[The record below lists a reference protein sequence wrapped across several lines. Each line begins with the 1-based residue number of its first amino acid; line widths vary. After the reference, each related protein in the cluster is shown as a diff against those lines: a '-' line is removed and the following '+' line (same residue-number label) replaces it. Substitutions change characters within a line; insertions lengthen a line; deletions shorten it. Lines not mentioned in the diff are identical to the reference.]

1 MRVDDDKKKS
11 VITILATAIAYLLA
25 SRLADR
31 FVDQPEVRG
40 IRDDLKEGF
49 LSAASSLILTIVASV
64 VIRRVVGSRQ
74 GFPGTNGE
82 TMCWIQAC
90 GLSLCP

>member
-1 MRVDDDKKKS
+1 MRVDDDKKKR

-64 VIRRVVGSRQ
+64 VIRRVVGSR
-74 GFPGTNGE
+74 
-82 TMCWIQAC
+82 
-90 GLSLCP
+90 

>member
-1 MRVDDDKKKS
+1 MRVDNDKKKR

-64 VIRRVVGSRQ
+64 VIRRVVGSR
-74 GFPGTNGE
+74 
-82 TMCWIQAC
+82 
-90 GLSLCP
+90 

>member
-1 MRVDDDKKKS
+1 VDDDRKKR
-11 VITILATAIAYLLA
+11 VIMILATAIAYVLA

-49 LSAASSLILTIVASV
+49 LSAASSLVLTIVASV
-64 VIRRVVGSRQ
+64 VIRRLVGGR
-74 GFPGTNGE
+74 
-82 TMCWIQAC
+82 
-90 GLSLCP
+90 

>member
-1 MRVDDDKKKS
+1 MRVDDDKKKR
-11 VITILATAIAYLLA
+11 VTTILATAIAYLLA

-31 FVDQPEVRG
+31 FVDQPEVRS

-64 VIRRVVGSRQ
+64 VIRRVVGSR
-74 GFPGTNGE
+74 
-82 TMCWIQAC
+82 
-90 GLSLCP
+90 

>member
-1 MRVDDDKKKS
+1 MRVDDDKKKRA
-11 VITILATAIAYLLA
+11 IMILATAIAYVLA
-25 SRLADR
+25 SRLADS

-64 VIRRVVGSRQ
+64 VIRRVVGSR
-74 GFPGTNGE
+74 
-82 TMCWIQAC
+82 
-90 GLSLCP
+90 